1 MDKEEMKEYISQ
13 ALENATYI
21 EIEMLYGLL
30 LGLRGE

>member
-1 MDKEEMKEYISQ
+1 MEKEEMKEYIIQ
-13 ALENATYI
+13 KLEDATYS